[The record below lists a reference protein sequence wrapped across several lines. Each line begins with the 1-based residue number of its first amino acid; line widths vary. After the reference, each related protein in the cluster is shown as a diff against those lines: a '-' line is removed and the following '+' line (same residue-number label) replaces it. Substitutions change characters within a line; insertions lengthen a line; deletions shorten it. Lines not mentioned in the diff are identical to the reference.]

1 MKKETHTS
9 GKESMAVPSHYSLP
23 SNFGKEKIKIRNST
37 EMVDGWLGAE
47 RQEIFSYRVFV
58 FRVKVLCRVN
68 GMVLMSFC
76 QVGGRSL

>member
-1 MKKETHTS
+1 
-9 GKESMAVPSHYSLP
+9 
-23 SNFGKEKIKIRNST
+23 
-37 EMVDGWLGAE
+37 MVDGWLGAE

-76 QVGGRSL
+76 QVGRGRL